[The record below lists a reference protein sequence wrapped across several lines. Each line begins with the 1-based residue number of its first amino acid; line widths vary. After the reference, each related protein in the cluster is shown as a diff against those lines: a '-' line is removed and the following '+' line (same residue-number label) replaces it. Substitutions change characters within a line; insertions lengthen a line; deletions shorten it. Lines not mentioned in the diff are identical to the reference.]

1 MSVLVVDVGT
11 TGLRAAVVRPDAT
24 IVGFTYEPL
33 PPSSP
38 FAGLVEF
45 DGVAMR
51 DAVLRVAHAALAAGG
66 PVRAVGITAQ
76 RASTIVWDSR
86 TGAPVAPG
94 LGWQDLRTVGECMR
108 WKSERGLVFAPNQT
122 ATKLEW
128 LRKNVE
134 AARSPHARAGTV
146 DTWVAAVLSNF
157 SVHATDSSNAA
168 VTGLADHASLS
179 NHSWST
185 TVLDALD
192 IDPSTLPKITPTIG
206 IVGEAS
212 ALPGAPPIAALV
224 GDQQSSL
231 VGQGG
236 IVAGAAKAT
245 FGTGGMLDVYAGTS
259 TPKHLARTQN
269 GTFPIV
275 VYSQG
280 NTLHWGSEA
289 IMLTA
294 GSNVEWLVS
303 DLGLLPDAKSS
314 DTVASSVASS
324 DGVVY
329 VPALIG
335 MGTPHWDYGARGTLL
350 GVTRGTSRAHVVRAV
365 LEGIAHRGADL
376 LEATERDTGLHVER
390 LRVDG
395 GMSRNNV
402 FTQAL
407 ADATAR
413 PVEICRDTE
422 ATTLGA
428 AFLAGV
434 GVGVWADLAEA
445 TSLVA
450 PLRTVEPRTNN
461 SSGPRTNSP
470 TYPSADTTSTAAI
483 SRVQWH
489 EAVRRARG
497 WIPELSALDF

>member
-1 MSVLVVDVGT
+1 MSVLVIDVGT
-11 TGLRAAVVRPDAT
+11 TGVRAAVVRSDAS

-45 DGVAMR
+45 DGAAMG
-51 DAVLRVAHAALAAGG
+51 DAVLRVANSALTSVGS
-66 PVRAVGITAQ
+66 VQAVGITAQ

-86 TGAPVAPG
+86 TGEPLAPG
-94 LGWQDLRTVGECMR
+94 LSWQDLRTVGDCIR
-108 WKSERGLVFAPNQT
+108 LRSEKGLVFAPNQT
-122 ATKLEW
+122 ATKLTW
-128 LRKNVE
+128 LTANVE

-168 VTGLADHASLS
+168 VTGLADHASLGK
-179 NHSWST
+179 HQWSAS
-185 TVLDALD
+185 VLETLGINPAL
-192 IDPSTLPKITPTIG
+192 LPRISPTMG
-206 IVGEAS
+206 HVGDAS
-212 ALPGAPPIAALV
+212 ALPGSPPIMAMV

-245 FGTGGMLDVYAGTS
+245 FGTGGMLDVYAGTA
-259 TPKHLARTQN
+259 TPKHLARTSS

-294 GSNVEWLVS
+294 GSNVEWLVN
-303 DLGLLPDAKSS
+303 DLELIPDAPSS
-314 DTVASSVASS
+314 DSLAASVPSC
-324 DGVVY
+324 DGVVF

-350 GVTRGTSRAHVVRAV
+350 GLTRGTTKAHVVRAV

-376 LEATERDTGLHVER
+376 LEASEADTGLHVDR

-395 GMSRNNV
+395 GMSRNSV

-407 ADATAR
+407 ADATGR
-413 PVEICRDTE
+413 PVDICRDTE

-434 GVGVWADLAEA
+434 AAGVWSSLEQA
-445 TSLVA
+445 TSLVR
-450 PLRTVEPRTNN
+450 PLRSVEPAA
-461 SSGPRTNSP
+461 SS
-470 TYPSADTTSTAAI
+470 TTRA
-483 SRVQWH
+483 QWH

>member
-1 MSVLVVDVGT
+1 MSVLVIDVGT
-11 TGLRAAVVRPDAT
+11 TGVRAAVVRSDAS

-45 DGVAMR
+45 DGAAMR
-51 DAVLRVAHAALAAGG
+51 DAVLRVANSALTSVGS
-66 PVRAVGITAQ
+66 VQAVGITAQ

-86 TGAPVAPG
+86 TGEPLAPG
-94 LGWQDLRTVGECMR
+94 LSWQDLRTVGDCIR
-108 WKSERGLVFAPNQT
+108 LRSEKGLVFAPNQT
-122 ATKLEW
+122 ATKLTW
-128 LRKNVE
+128 LTANVE

-168 VTGLADHASLS
+168 VTGLADHASLGK
-179 NHSWST
+179 HQWSAS
-185 TVLDALD
+185 VLETLGINPALLPRISPTMGHVGDA
-192 IDPSTLPKITPTIG
+192 T
-206 IVGEAS
+206 
-212 ALPGAPPIAALV
+212 ALPGSPPIMAMV

-245 FGTGGMLDVYAGTS
+245 FGTGGMLDVYAGTA
-259 TPKHLARTQN
+259 TPKHLARTPS

-280 NTLHWGSEA
+280 DTLHWGSEA

-294 GSNVEWLVS
+294 GSNVEWLVN
-303 DLGLLPDAKSS
+303 DLELIPDAPSS
-314 DTVASSVASS
+314 DSLAASVPTS

-350 GVTRGTSRAHVVRAV
+350 GLTRGTTRAHVVRAV

-376 LEATERDTGLHVER
+376 LEASESDTGLHVDR

-395 GMSRNNV
+395 GMSRNSV

-407 ADATAR
+407 ADATGR
-413 PVEICRDTE
+413 PVDICRDTE

-434 GVGVWADLAEA
+434 AAGVWGSLEQA
-445 TSLVA
+445 TSLA
-450 PLRTVEPRTNN
+450 RPLRSVEPAT
-461 SSGPRTNSP
+461 SS
-470 TYPSADTTSTAAI
+470 TTRA
-483 SRVQWH
+483 QWH

>member
-1 MSVLVVDVGT
+1 MSVLVIDVGT
-11 TGLRAAVVRPDAT
+11 TGLRAAVVHDDAS
-24 IVGFTYEPL
+24 IAGFTYEAL

-45 DGVAMR
+45 DGAAMR
-51 DAVLRVAHAALAAGG
+51 DAVLRVAHAALGAAG

-76 RASTIVWDSR
+76 RASTIMWDSR
-86 TGAPVAPG
+86 TGIPLGPG
-94 LGWQDLRTVGECMR
+94 LGWQDLRTVGDCIRLRGE
-108 WKSERGLVFAPNQT
+108 KGLVFAPNQT
-122 ATKLEW
+122 ATKLTW
-128 LRKNVE
+128 LIANLE
-134 AARSPHARAGTV
+134 AARSPHARTGTV

-157 SVHATDSSNAA
+157 TVHATDSSNAA
-168 VTGLADHASLS
+168 VTGLADHHSLTKHEWSASVLD
-179 NHSWST
+179 T
-185 TVLDALD
+185 LGIDPTVLPR
-192 IDPSTLPKITPTIG
+192 IVPTMSAI
-206 IVGEAS
+206 GEAS
-212 ALPGAPPIAALV
+212 ALPGAPPIMAMV
-224 GDQQSSL
+224 GDQQASL

-245 FGTGGMLDVYAGTS
+245 FGTGGMLDMYAGTDL
-259 TPKHLARTQN
+259 PEHLARTTN

-280 NTLHWGSEA
+280 TTLHWGSEA

-294 GSNVEWLVS
+294 GSTVEWLVN
-303 DLGLLPDAKSS
+303 DMGLIPDAQSS
-314 DTVASSVASS
+314 DTLAASVATSE
-324 DGVVY
+324 GVVY

-350 GVTRGTSRAHVVRAV
+350 GLTRGTTKAHVVRAV

-376 LEATERDTGLHVER
+376 LAASETDTGLHVDH

-395 GMSRNNV
+395 GMSRNGV
-402 FTQAL
+402 FVQAL
-407 ADATAR
+407 ADAIGR
-413 PVEICRDTE
+413 PVEVCRDTE

-434 GVGVWADLAEA
+434 TAGVWKSLADTA
-445 TSLVA
+445 TLVR
-450 PLRTVEPRTNN
+450 PLRSVEP
-461 SSGPRTNSP
+461 
-470 TYPSADTTSTAAI
+470 ASTAPRA
-483 SRVQWH
+483 QWH

>member
-1 MSVLVVDVGT
+1 VSVLVVDVGT
-11 TGLRAAVVRPDAT
+11 TGLRAAVVRDDASIT
-24 IVGFTYEPL
+24 GFTYEPL

-51 DAVLRVAHAALAAGG
+51 DAVLRVANAALSGG
-66 PVRAVGITAQ
+66 GNVRAVGITAQ

-86 TGAPVAPG
+86 TGTPVAPG
-94 LGWQDLRTVGECMR
+94 LGWQDLRTVGDCIRLRAE
-108 WKSERGLVFAPNQT
+108 KNLVFAPNQT
-122 ATKLEW
+122 ATKLMW
-128 LRKNVE
+128 LTANVE

-168 VTGLADHASLS
+168 VTGLADHASLTK
-179 NHSWST
+179 HEWSRS
-185 TVLDALD
+185 VLDALNV
-192 IDPSTLPKITPTIG
+192 DPALLPRIVPTMGRI
-206 IVGEAS
+206 GEAS
-212 ALPGAPPIAALV
+212 ALPGSPPIFAMV

-231 VGQGG
+231 IGQGG
-236 IVAGAAKAT
+236 IVSGAAKAT
-245 FGTGGMLDVYAGTS
+245 FGTGGMLDVYAGTA
-259 TPKHLARTQN
+259 TPKHLARTPN

-275 VYSQG
+275 VFSEG
-280 NTLHWGSEA
+280 GTLHWGSEA

-294 GSNVEWLVS
+294 GSNVEWLVN
-303 DLGLLPDAKSS
+303 DMGLIPDAKSS
-314 DTVASSVASS
+314 DAIAASVDSS

-335 MGTPHWDYGARGTLL
+335 MGTPQWDYGARGTLL
-350 GVTRGTSRAHVVRAV
+350 GLTRGSTKAHVVRAV

-376 LEATERDTGLHVER
+376 LEASEADTGLRAER
-390 LRVDG
+390 LRIDG
-395 GMSRNNV
+395 GMSRNGV
-402 FTQAL
+402 FVQAL
-407 ADATAR
+407 ADSIGR
-413 PVEICRDTE
+413 PVEVCRDTE

-434 GVGVWADLAEA
+434 AAGVWRDLAEA
-445 TSLVA
+445 TSLVR
-450 PLRTVEPRTNN
+450 PLRTVQPRND
-461 SSGPRTNSP
+461 SSRKAAASDTASPR
-470 TYPSADTTSTAAI
+470 A
-483 SRVQWH
+483 QWH

>member
-1 MSVLVVDVGT
+1 
-11 TGLRAAVVRPDAT
+11 
-24 IVGFTYEPL
+24 
-33 PPSSP
+33 
-38 FAGLVEF
+38 
-45 DGVAMR
+45 MR
-51 DAVLRVAHAALAAGG
+51 DAVLRVAHAALVVGG

-86 TGAPVAPG
+86 DGTPVAPG
-94 LGWQDLRTVGECMR
+94 LGWQDLRTVGECIR
-108 WKSERGLVFAPNQT
+108 WKNERNLVFAPNQT

-134 AARSPHARAGTV
+134 AARSPFARAGTV

-168 VTGLADHASLS
+168 VTGLADHAALAR
-179 NHSWST
+179 HEWST
-185 TVLDALD
+185 DIVQALN
-192 IDPSTLPKITPTIG
+192 IDPAMLPRIVPTIG
-206 IVGEAS
+206 VVGEAQ

-245 FGTGGMLDVYAGTS
+245 FGTGGMLDVYAGTA
-259 TPKHLARTQN
+259 TPQHLARTKN

-275 VYSQG
+275 VYSQD

-294 GSNVEWLVS
+294 GSNVEWLVN
-303 DLGLLPDAKSS
+303 DLGLIPDAQAS
-314 DTVASSVASS
+314 DAIAATVESS

-335 MGTPHWDYGARGTLL
+335 LATPHWDYGARGTLL
-350 GVTRGTSRAHVVRAV
+350 GLTRGTTRAHVVRAV
-365 LEGIAHRGADL
+365 LEGIAHRGAEL
-376 LEATERDTGLHVER
+376 LDATERDTGLRVER
-390 LRVDG
+390 LKVDG
-395 GMSRNNV
+395 GMSRNRV

-407 ADATAR
+407 ADATRR
-413 PVEICRDTE
+413 PVDICRETE

-434 GVGVWADLAEA
+434 AVGVWNTLDEA

-450 PLRTVEPRTNN
+450 PLRTVEPQ
-461 SSGPRTNSP
+461 
-470 TYPSADTTSTAAI
+470 SAAAASNI
-483 SRVQWH
+483 SRAQWH
-489 EAVRRARG
+489 EAVRRSRG
-497 WIPELSALDF
+497 WIPALSALDF

>member
-1 MSVLVVDVGT
+1 LSVLVVDVGT
-11 TGLRAAVVRPDAT
+11 TGVRAAVVRSDAT

-45 DGVAMR
+45 NGAALR
-51 DAVLRVAHAALAAGG
+51 DAVLRVANSALTSVGS
-66 PVRAVGITAQ
+66 VQAVGITAQ

-86 TGAPVAPG
+86 TGEPLAPG
-94 LGWQDLRTVGECMR
+94 LSWQDLRTVGDCIR
-108 WKSERGLVFAPNQT
+108 LRSEKGLVFAPNQT
-122 ATKLEW
+122 ATKLTW
-128 LRKNVE
+128 LTANVE

-168 VTGLADHASLS
+168 VTGLADHASLGK
-179 NHSWST
+179 HQWSAS
-185 TVLDALD
+185 VLETLGINPAL
-192 IDPSTLPKITPTIG
+192 LPRISPTMG
-206 IVGEAS
+206 HVGDAS
-212 ALPGAPPIAALV
+212 ALPGSPPIMAMV

-245 FGTGGMLDVYAGTS
+245 FGTGGMLDVYAGTA
-259 TPKHLARTQN
+259 TPKHLARTSS

-294 GSNVEWLVS
+294 GSNVEWLVN
-303 DLGLLPDAKSS
+303 DLELIPDAPSS
-314 DTVASSVASS
+314 DPLAASVPTS

-350 GVTRGTSRAHVVRAV
+350 GLTRGTTKAHVVRAV

-376 LEATERDTGLHVER
+376 LEASEADTGLHVDR

-395 GMSRNNV
+395 GMSRNSV

-407 ADATAR
+407 ADATGR
-413 PVEICRDTE
+413 PVDICRDTE

-434 GVGVWADLAEA
+434 AAGVWSSLEQA
-445 TSLVA
+445 TSLVR
-450 PLRTVEPRTNN
+450 PLRSVEPA
-461 SSGPRTNSP
+461 SSS
-470 TYPSADTTSTAAI
+470 TTRA
-483 SRVQWH
+483 QWH

>member
-11 TGLRAAVVRPDAT
+11 TGLRAAVVRDDASIT
-24 IVGFTYEPL
+24 GFTYEPL

-51 DAVLRVAHAALAAGG
+51 DAVLRVAKAALQHAGT
-66 PVRAVGITAQ
+66 VRAVGITAQ

-86 TGAPVAPG
+86 TGNPVAPG
-94 LGWQDLRTVGECMR
+94 LGWQDLRTVGDCISLRTE
-108 WKSERGLVFAPNQT
+108 KNLVFAPNQT
-122 ATKLEW
+122 ATKLKW
-128 LRKNVE
+128 FIANVE

-157 SVHATDSSNAA
+157 DVHATDSSNAA
-168 VTGLADHASLS
+168 VTGLADHASLVK
-179 NHSWST
+179 HEWSRS
-185 TVLDALD
+185 VLDALD
-192 IDPSTLPKITPTIG
+192 IDPALLPRIVPTMSHIG
-206 IVGEAS
+206 VAS
-212 ALPGAPPIAALV
+212 ALPGSPPIFAMV

-236 IVAGAAKAT
+236 IVTGAAKAT
-245 FGTGGMLDVYAGTS
+245 FGTGGMLDMYAGTE
-259 TPKHLARTQN
+259 TPKHLARTQR

-280 NTLHWGSEA
+280 DTLHWGSEA

-294 GSNVEWLVS
+294 GTNVEWLVN
-303 DLGLLPDAKSS
+303 DMGLIPDASSS
-314 DTVASSVASS
+314 DAIAATVASS
-324 DGVVY
+324 DGVMY

-335 MGTPHWDYGARGTLL
+335 MGTPQWDYGARGTLL
-350 GVTRGTSRAHVVRAV
+350 GLTRGTSKSHVVRAV

-376 LEATERDTGLHVER
+376 LEASESDTGLRVDR

-395 GMSRNNV
+395 GMSRNHV
-402 FTQAL
+402 FVQAL
-407 ADATAR
+407 ADATGR
-413 PVEICRDTE
+413 PVDVCRETE

-434 GVGVWADLAEA
+434 GAGVWRDLTEA
-445 TSLVA
+445 ASLVS
-450 PLRTVEPRTNN
+450 PLRTVEPRDAT
-461 SSGPRTNSP
+461 SETSG
-470 TYPSADTTSTAAI
+470 TTSIPSTRA
-483 SRVQWH
+483 QWH

>member
-1 MSVLVVDVGT
+1 MSVLVIDVGT
-11 TGLRAAVVRPDAT
+11 TGVRAAVVRSDAT

-45 DGVAMR
+45 DGSAMR
-51 DAVLRVAHAALAAGG
+51 DAVLRVANSALTSVGS
-66 PVRAVGITAQ
+66 VQAVGITAQ

-86 TGAPVAPG
+86 TGEPLAPG
-94 LGWQDLRTVGECMR
+94 LSWQDLRTVGDCIR
-108 WKSERGLVFAPNQT
+108 LRSEKGLVFAPNQT
-122 ATKLEW
+122 ATKLTW
-128 LRKNVE
+128 LTANVE

-168 VTGLADHASLS
+168 VTGLADHASLGK
-179 NHSWST
+179 HQWSAS
-185 TVLDALD
+185 VLETLGINPALLPRISPTMGHVGDA
-192 IDPSTLPKITPTIG
+192 T
-206 IVGEAS
+206 
-212 ALPGAPPIAALV
+212 ALPGSPPIMAMV

-245 FGTGGMLDVYAGTS
+245 FGTGGMLDVYAGTA
-259 TPKHLARTQN
+259 TPKHLARTPS

-280 NTLHWGSEA
+280 DTLHWGSEA

-294 GSNVEWLVS
+294 GSNVEWLVN
-303 DLGLLPDAKSS
+303 DLELIPDAPSS
-314 DTVASSVASS
+314 DSLAASVPTS

-350 GVTRGTSRAHVVRAV
+350 GLTRGTTKAHVVRAV

-376 LEATERDTGLHVER
+376 LEASESDTGLHVDR

-395 GMSRNNV
+395 GMSRNSV
-402 FTQAL
+402 FTQTL
-407 ADATAR
+407 ADATGR
-413 PVEICRDTE
+413 PVDICRDTE

-434 GVGVWADLAEA
+434 AAGVWSSLEQA
-445 TSLVA
+445 TSLVR
-450 PLRTVEPRTNN
+450 PLRSVEPAA
-461 SSGPRTNSP
+461 SS
-470 TYPSADTTSTAAI
+470 TTRA
-483 SRVQWH
+483 QWH

>member
-11 TGLRAAVVRPDAT
+11 TGLRAAVVRNDAS

-86 TGAPVAPG
+86 NGTPVAPG

-179 NHSWST
+179 RHEWSS
-185 TVLDALD
+185 TVLEALD
-192 IDPSTLPKITPTIG
+192 IDPSMLPRIVPTIG
-206 IVGEAS
+206 VVGEAS

-245 FGTGGMLDVYAGTS
+245 FGTGGMLDVYAGTA
-259 TPKHLARTQN
+259 TPKHLARTPN

-280 NTLHWGSEA
+280 DTLHWGSEA

-303 DLGLLPDAKSS
+303 DLGVLPNAKSS
-314 DTVASSVASS
+314 DTVAASVASS

-350 GVTRGTSRAHVVRAV
+350 GVTRGTTRAHLVRAV

-376 LEATERDTGLHVER
+376 LEATERDTGLRVER

-395 GMSRNNV
+395 GMSRNSV
-402 FTQAL
+402 FAQAL
-407 ADATAR
+407 ADASGR
-413 PVEICRDTE
+413 PIEICRDTE

-434 GVGVWADLAEA
+434 ATGVWGSLAEA

-450 PLRTVEPRTNN
+450 PLRVVEPR
-461 SSGPRTNSP
+461 SSAPDAREPN
-470 TYPSADTTSTAAI
+470 TSQLS
-483 SRVQWH
+483 SRAQWH

>member
-11 TGLRAAVVRPDAT
+11 TGLRAAVVRDDAS
-24 IVGFTYEPL
+24 VAGFTYEAL

-51 DAVLRVAHAALAAGG
+51 DAVLRVAHAALAAAG

-76 RASTIVWDSR
+76 RASTIMWDAR
-86 TGAPVAPG
+86 TGIPLGPG
-94 LGWQDLRTVGECMR
+94 LGWQDLRTVGDCIRLRGE
-108 WKSERGLVFAPNQT
+108 KGLVFAPNQT
-122 ATKLEW
+122 ATKLTW
-128 LRKNVE
+128 LTANVE

-157 SVHATDSSNAA
+157 TVHATDSSNAA
-168 VTGLADHASLS
+168 VTGLADHRALS
-179 NHSWST
+179 KHEWSAG
-185 TVLDALD
+185 VLDTLG
-192 IDPSTLPKITPTIG
+192 IDPTLLPRIVPTMSAI
-206 IVGEAS
+206 GEAS
-212 ALPGAPPIAALV
+212 ALPGAPPIMAMV
-224 GDQQSSL
+224 GDQQASL

-245 FGTGGMLDVYAGTS
+245 FGTGGMLDMYAGIDL
-259 TPKHLARTQN
+259 PEHLKRTTN

-280 NTLHWGSEA
+280 TTLHWGSEA

-294 GSNVEWLVS
+294 GSNVEWLVT
-303 DLGLLPDAKSS
+303 DMGLIPDAPSS
-314 DTVASSVASS
+314 DALAASVASS
-324 DGVVY
+324 EGVVY

-335 MGTPHWDYGARGTLL
+335 LGTPHWDYGARGTLL
-350 GVTRGTSRAHVVRAV
+350 GLTRGTTKAHVVRAV

-376 LEATERDTGLHVER
+376 LAASETDTGLHVER

-395 GMSRNNV
+395 GMSRNGV
-402 FTQAL
+402 FVQAL
-407 ADATAR
+407 ADAIGR
-413 PVEICRDTE
+413 PVEVCRDTE

-434 GVGVWADLAEA
+434 TAGVWQSLADTA
-445 TSLVA
+445 TLVR
-450 PLRTVEPRTNN
+450 PLRTVEPMATA
-461 SSGPRTNSP
+461 PR
-470 TYPSADTTSTAAI
+470 A
-483 SRVQWH
+483 QWH

>member
-1 MSVLVVDVGT
+1 
-11 TGLRAAVVRPDAT
+11 
-24 IVGFTYEPL
+24 
-33 PPSSP
+33 
-38 FAGLVEF
+38 
-45 DGVAMR
+45 
-51 DAVLRVAHAALAAGG
+51 
-66 PVRAVGITAQ
+66 
-76 RASTIVWDSR
+76 
-86 TGAPVAPG
+86 
-94 LGWQDLRTVGECMR
+94 
-108 WKSERGLVFAPNQT
+108 
-122 ATKLEW
+122 
-128 LRKNVE
+128 
-134 AARSPHARAGTV
+134 V

-168 VTGLADHASLS
+168 VTGLADHASLGK
-179 NHSWST
+179 HQWSAS
-185 TVLDALD
+185 VLETLGINPALLPRISPTMGHVGDA
-192 IDPSTLPKITPTIG
+192 T
-206 IVGEAS
+206 
-212 ALPGAPPIAALV
+212 ALPGSPPIMAMV

-245 FGTGGMLDVYAGTS
+245 FGTGGMLDVYAGTA
-259 TPKHLARTQN
+259 TPKHLARTPS

-280 NTLHWGSEA
+280 DTLHWGSEA

-294 GSNVEWLVS
+294 GSNVEWLVN
-303 DLGLLPDAKSS
+303 DLELIRDAPSS
-314 DTVASSVASS
+314 DSLAASVPTS

-350 GVTRGTSRAHVVRAV
+350 GLTRGATKAHVVRAV

-376 LEATERDTGLHVER
+376 LEASEADTGLHVDR

-395 GMSRNNV
+395 GMSRNSV

-407 ADATAR
+407 ADATGR
-413 PVEICRDTE
+413 PVDICRDTE

-434 GVGVWADLAEA
+434 AAGVWSSLEQA
-445 TSLVA
+445 TSLVR
-450 PLRTVEPRTNN
+450 PLRLVEPAA
-461 SSGPRTNSP
+461 SSATR
-470 TYPSADTTSTAAI
+470 A
-483 SRVQWH
+483 QWH

>member
-11 TGLRAAVVRPDAT
+11 TGLRAAVVRDDASIT
-24 IVGFTYEPL
+24 GFTYEPL

-51 DAVLRVAHAALAAGG
+51 DAVLRVANAALKGG
-66 PVRAVGITAQ
+66 GNVRAVGITAQ

-86 TGAPVAPG
+86 TGTPVAPG
-94 LGWQDLRTVGECMR
+94 LGWQDLRTVGDCIRLRAE
-108 WKSERGLVFAPNQT
+108 KNLVFAPNQT
-122 ATKLEW
+122 ATKLMW
-128 LRKNVE
+128 LTANVE

-168 VTGLADHASLS
+168 VTGLADHASLTK
-179 NHSWST
+179 HEWSRS
-185 TVLDALD
+185 VLDALNV
-192 IDPSTLPKITPTIG
+192 DPALLPRIVPTMGRI
-206 IVGEAS
+206 GEAS
-212 ALPGAPPIAALV
+212 ALPGSPPIFAMV

-231 VGQGG
+231 IGQGG
-236 IVAGAAKAT
+236 IVSGATKAT
-245 FGTGGMLDVYAGTS
+245 FGTGGMLDVYAGTA
-259 TPKHLARTQN
+259 TPKHLARTPN

-275 VYSQG
+275 VFSEG
-280 NTLHWGSEA
+280 DTLHWGSEA

-294 GSNVEWLVS
+294 GSNVEWLVN
-303 DLGLLPDAKSS
+303 DMGLIPDAKSS
-314 DTVASSVASS
+314 DAIAASVDSS

-335 MGTPHWDYGARGTLL
+335 MGTPQWDYGARGTLL
-350 GVTRGTSRAHVVRAV
+350 GLTRGSTKAHVVRAV

-376 LEATERDTGLHVER
+376 LEASEADTGLRAER
-390 LRVDG
+390 LRIDG
-395 GMSRNNV
+395 GMSRNGV
-402 FTQAL
+402 FVQAL
-407 ADATAR
+407 ADSIGR
-413 PVEICRDTE
+413 PVEVCRDTE

-434 GVGVWADLAEA
+434 AAGVWRDLAEA
-445 TSLVA
+445 TSLVR
-450 PLRTVEPRTNN
+450 PLRTVQPRDD
-461 SSGPRTNSP
+461 SSRKAVTSDTASPR
-470 TYPSADTTSTAAI
+470 A
-483 SRVQWH
+483 QWH

>member
-1 MSVLVVDVGT
+1 MSVLVIDVGT
-11 TGLRAAVVRPDAT
+11 TGVRAAVVRSDAS

-38 FAGLVEF
+38 FAGLMEF
-45 DGVAMR
+45 DGAAMR
-51 DAVLRVAHAALAAGG
+51 DAVLRVANSALTSVGS
-66 PVRAVGITAQ
+66 VQAVGITAQ

-86 TGAPVAPG
+86 TGEPLAPG
-94 LGWQDLRTVGECMR
+94 LSWQDLRTVGDCIR
-108 WKSERGLVFAPNQT
+108 LRSEKGLVFAPNQT
-122 ATKLEW
+122 ATKLTW
-128 LRKNVE
+128 LTANVE

-168 VTGLADHASLS
+168 VTGLADHASLGK
-179 NHSWST
+179 HQWSAS
-185 TVLDALD
+185 VLETLGINPALLPRISPTMGHVGDA
-192 IDPSTLPKITPTIG
+192 T
-206 IVGEAS
+206 
-212 ALPGAPPIAALV
+212 ALPGSPPIMAMV

-245 FGTGGMLDVYAGTS
+245 FGTGGMLDVYAGTA
-259 TPKHLARTQN
+259 TPKHLARTPS

-280 NTLHWGSEA
+280 DTLHWGSEA

-294 GSNVEWLVS
+294 GSNVEWLVN
-303 DLGLLPDAKSS
+303 DLELIPDAPSS
-314 DTVASSVASS
+314 DSLAASVPTS

-350 GVTRGTSRAHVVRAV
+350 GLTRGTTKAHVVRAV

-376 LEATERDTGLHVER
+376 LEASEADTGLHVDR

-395 GMSRNNV
+395 GMSRNSV

-407 ADATAR
+407 ADATGR
-413 PVEICRDTE
+413 PVDICRDTE

-434 GVGVWADLAEA
+434 AAGVWSSLEQA
-445 TSLVA
+445 TSLVR
-450 PLRTVEPRTNN
+450 PLRSVEPA
-461 SSGPRTNSP
+461 SSS
-470 TYPSADTTSTAAI
+470 TTRA
-483 SRVQWH
+483 QWH

>member
-1 MSVLVVDVGT
+1 VSVLVVDVGT
-11 TGLRAAVVRPDAT
+11 TGLRAAVVRDDT
-24 IVGFTYEPL
+24 SITGFTYEPL

-51 DAVLRVAHAALAAGG
+51 DAVLRVAKAALHDSGA
-66 PVRAVGITAQ
+66 VSAVGITAQ

-86 TGAPVAPG
+86 TDTPVAPG
-94 LGWQDLRTVGECMR
+94 LGWQDLRTVGDCISLRAE
-108 WKSERGLVFAPNQT
+108 KNLVFAPNQS
-122 ATKLEW
+122 ATKLKW
-128 LRKNVE
+128 FVANVE

-157 SVHATDSSNAA
+157 DVHATDSSNAA

-179 NHSWST
+179 RHEWSSS
-185 TVLDALD
+185 VLDALD
-192 IDPSTLPKITPTIG
+192 IDAALLPRIVPTMGAI
-206 IVGEAS
+206 GEAS
-212 ALPGAPPIAALV
+212 ALPGSPPIFAMV

-245 FGTGGMLDVYAGTS
+245 FGTGGMLDIYAGTD
-259 TPKHLARTQN
+259 TPKHLARTQR

-275 VYSQG
+275 VYSEG
-280 NTLHWGSEA
+280 STLHWGSEA

-294 GSNVEWLVS
+294 GTNVEWLVN
-303 DLGLLPDAKSS
+303 DMGLVPDAQSS
-314 DTVASSVASS
+314 DAIAASVDSS

-335 MGTPHWDYGARGTLL
+335 MGTPQWDYGARGTLL
-350 GVTRGTSRAHVVRAV
+350 GLTRGSTKAHVVRAV

-376 LEATERDTGLHVER
+376 LEASEADTGLHVEQ
-390 LRVDG
+390 LRIDG
-395 GMSRNNV
+395 GMSRNSV
-402 FTQAL
+402 FVQAL
-407 ADATAR
+407 ADSTGRA
-413 PVEICRDTE
+413 VEVCRETE

-434 GVGVWADLAEA
+434 AAGVWRDLAEA
-445 TSLVA
+445 TSLVT
-450 PLRTVEPRTNN
+450 PLRTVQPRTTP
-461 SSGPRTNSP
+461 SSR
-470 TYPSADTTSTAAI
+470 A
-483 SRVQWH
+483 QWH

>member
-1 MSVLVVDVGT
+1 
-11 TGLRAAVVRPDAT
+11 
-24 IVGFTYEPL
+24 VGFSYEPL

-45 DGVAMR
+45 DGAAMR
-51 DAVLRVAHAALAAGG
+51 DAVLRVANSALTSAGS
-66 PVRAVGITAQ
+66 VQAVGITAQ

-86 TGAPVAPG
+86 TGEPLAPG
-94 LGWQDLRTVGECMR
+94 LGWQDLRTVGDCIR
-108 WKSERGLVFAPNQT
+108 LRSEKGLVFAPNQT
-122 ATKLEW
+122 ATKLTW
-128 LRKNVE
+128 LTANVE

-168 VTGLADHASLS
+168 VTGLADHASLGK
-179 NHSWST
+179 HQWSAS
-185 TVLDALD
+185 VLETLGINPALLPRISPTMGHVGDA
-192 IDPSTLPKITPTIG
+192 T
-206 IVGEAS
+206 
-212 ALPGAPPIAALV
+212 ALPGSPPIMAMV

-245 FGTGGMLDVYAGTS
+245 FGTGGMLDVYAGTA
-259 TPKHLARTQN
+259 TPNHLARTPS

-280 NTLHWGSEA
+280 DTLHWGSEA

-294 GSNVEWLVS
+294 GSNVEWLVN
-303 DLGLLPDAKSS
+303 DLELIPDAPSS
-314 DTVASSVASS
+314 DSLAASVPSS

-335 MGTPHWDYGARGTLL
+335 MGSPHWDYGARGTLL
-350 GVTRGTSRAHVVRAV
+350 GITRGTTKAHVVRAV

-376 LEATERDTGLHVER
+376 LEASESDTGLHVDR

-395 GMSRNNV
+395 GMSRNSV

-407 ADATAR
+407 ADSTGR
-413 PVEICRDTE
+413 PVDICRDTE

-434 GVGVWADLAEA
+434 AAGVWSSLEQAA
-445 TSLVA
+445 SLVR
-450 PLRTVEPRTNN
+450 PLRSVEPAA
-461 SSGPRTNSP
+461 S
-470 TYPSADTTSTAAI
+470 TTTRA
-483 SRVQWH
+483 QWH

>member
-1 MSVLVVDVGT
+1 VSVLVVDVGT
-11 TGLRAAVVRPDAT
+11 TGVRAAVVRSDAT
-24 IVGFTYEPL
+24 IAGFTYEPL

-45 DGVAMR
+45 DGAAMR
-51 DAVLRVAHAALAAGG
+51 DAVLRVAHAALKVSGS
-66 PVRAVGITAQ
+66 VQAVGITAQ

-86 TGAPVAPG
+86 TGEPVAPG
-94 LGWQDLRTVGECMR
+94 LSWQDLRTVGDCIRLRGE
-108 WKSERGLVFAPNQT
+108 KGLVFAPNQT
-122 ATKLEW
+122 ATKLTW
-128 LRKNVE
+128 LTSNVE

-146 DTWVAAVLSNF
+146 DTWVAAVLSKF

-168 VTGLADHASLS
+168 VTGLADHSSLS
-179 NHSWST
+179 KHQWSAN
-185 TVLDALD
+185 VLRTLEINPAL
-192 IDPSTLPKITPTIG
+192 LPRITPTMSH
-206 IVGEAS
+206 VGDAT
-212 ALPGAPPIAALV
+212 ALPGAPPIMAMV

-245 FGTGGMLDVYAGTS
+245 FGTGGMLDMYAGTA
-259 TPKHLARTQN
+259 TPSHLARTSN

-280 NTLHWGSEA
+280 DTLHWGSEA

-303 DLGLLPDAKSS
+303 DLGLIPDAPSS
-314 DTVASSVASS
+314 EALAASVTSS
-324 DGVVY
+324 DGVMY

-350 GVTRGTSRAHVVRAV
+350 GITRGTTRAHVVRAV
-365 LEGIAHRGADL
+365 LEGVAHRGADL
-376 LEATERDTGLHVER
+376 LEASEADTGLRVER

-395 GMSRNNV
+395 GMSRNSV
-402 FTQAL
+402 FAQAL
-407 ADATAR
+407 ADATGR
-413 PVEICRDTE
+413 PVDVSRDTE

-434 GVGVWADLAEA
+434 TAGLWDSLEQA
-445 TSLVA
+445 TALVR
-450 PLRTVEPRTNN
+450 PLRTVEPTSPRAPSKAGG
-461 SSGPRTNSP
+461 SS
-470 TYPSADTTSTAAI
+470 ASTVARA
-483 SRVQWH
+483 QWH

>member
-1 MSVLVVDVGT
+1 MSVLVIDVGT
-11 TGLRAAVVRPDAT
+11 TGVRAAVVRSDAT

-45 DGVAMR
+45 DGAAMR
-51 DAVLRVAHAALAAGG
+51 DAVLRVANSALTSVGS
-66 PVRAVGITAQ
+66 VQAVGITAQ

-86 TGAPVAPG
+86 TGEPLAPG
-94 LGWQDLRTVGECMR
+94 LSWQDLRTVGDCIR
-108 WKSERGLVFAPNQT
+108 LRSDKGLVFAPNQT
-122 ATKLEW
+122 ATKLTW
-128 LRKNVE
+128 LTANVE

-168 VTGLADHASLS
+168 VTGLADHASLGK
-179 NHSWST
+179 HQWSAS
-185 TVLDALD
+185 VLETLGINPALLPRISPTMGHVGDA
-192 IDPSTLPKITPTIG
+192 T
-206 IVGEAS
+206 
-212 ALPGAPPIAALV
+212 ALPGCPPIMAMV

-236 IVAGAAKAT
+236 IAAGAAKAT
-245 FGTGGMLDVYAGTS
+245 FGTGGMLDVYAGTA
-259 TPKHLARTQN
+259 TPKHLARTPS

-280 NTLHWGSEA
+280 DTLHWGSEA

-294 GSNVEWLVS
+294 GSNVEWLVN
-303 DLGLLPDAKSS
+303 DLELIPDAPSS
-314 DTVASSVASS
+314 DTLAASVPTS

-350 GVTRGTSRAHVVRAV
+350 GLTRGTTKAHVVRAV

-376 LEATERDTGLHVER
+376 LEASEAVTGLHVDR

-395 GMSRNNV
+395 GMSRNSV

-407 ADATAR
+407 ADATGR
-413 PVEICRDTE
+413 PVDICRDIE

-434 GVGVWADLAEA
+434 AAGVWSSLEQA
-445 TSLVA
+445 TSLVR
-450 PLRTVEPRTNN
+450 PLRSAEPAA
-461 SSGPRTNSP
+461 SS
-470 TYPSADTTSTAAI
+470 STRA
-483 SRVQWH
+483 QWH

>member
-1 MSVLVVDVGT
+1 LSVLVIDVGT
-11 TGLRAAVVRPDAT
+11 TGVRAAVVRSDAS

-45 DGVAMR
+45 DGAAMR
-51 DAVLRVAHAALAAGG
+51 DAMLRVANSALTSVGS
-66 PVRAVGITAQ
+66 VQAVGITAQ

-86 TGAPVAPG
+86 TGEPLAPG
-94 LGWQDLRTVGECMR
+94 LSWQDLRTVGDCIR
-108 WKSERGLVFAPNQT
+108 LRSEKGLVFAPNQT
-122 ATKLEW
+122 ATKLTW
-128 LRKNVE
+128 LTANVE

-168 VTGLADHASLS
+168 VTGLADHASLGK
-179 NHSWST
+179 HQWSAS
-185 TVLDALD
+185 VLETLGINPAL
-192 IDPSTLPKITPTIG
+192 LPRISPTMG
-206 IVGEAS
+206 HLGDAS
-212 ALPGAPPIAALV
+212 ALPGSPPIMAMV

-245 FGTGGMLDVYAGTS
+245 FGTGGMLDVYAGTA
-259 TPKHLARTQN
+259 TPKHLARTSS

-294 GSNVEWLVS
+294 GSNVEWLVN
-303 DLGLLPDAKSS
+303 DLELIPDAPSS
-314 DTVASSVASS
+314 DPLAASVPTS

-350 GVTRGTSRAHVVRAV
+350 GLTRGTTKAHVVRAV

-376 LEATERDTGLHVER
+376 LEASEADTGLHVDR

-395 GMSRNNV
+395 GMSRNSV

-407 ADATAR
+407 ADATGR
-413 PVEICRDTE
+413 PVDICRDTE

-434 GVGVWADLAEA
+434 AAGVWGSLEQA
-445 TSLVA
+445 TSLVR
-450 PLRTVEPRTNN
+450 PLRSVEPD
-461 SSGPRTNSP
+461 SSS
-470 TYPSADTTSTAAI
+470 TTRA
-483 SRVQWH
+483 QWH

>member
-1 MSVLVVDVGT
+1 LSVLVIDVGT
-11 TGLRAAVVRPDAT
+11 TGVRAAVVRSDAS

-45 DGVAMR
+45 DGAAMR
-51 DAVLRVAHAALAAGG
+51 DAVLRVANSALTSVGS
-66 PVRAVGITAQ
+66 VQAVGITAQ

-86 TGAPVAPG
+86 TGEPLAPG
-94 LGWQDLRTVGECMR
+94 LSWQDLRTVGDCIR
-108 WKSERGLVFAPNQT
+108 LRSEKGLVFAPNQT
-122 ATKLEW
+122 ATKLTW
-128 LRKNVE
+128 LTANVE

-157 SVHATDSSNAA
+157 SVDASASTNAA
-168 VTGLADHASLS
+168 VTGLADHASLGK
-179 NHSWST
+179 HQWSAS
-185 TVLDALD
+185 VLETLGINPALLPRISPTMGHVGDA
-192 IDPSTLPKITPTIG
+192 T
-206 IVGEAS
+206 
-212 ALPGAPPIAALV
+212 ALPGSPPIMAMV

-245 FGTGGMLDVYAGTS
+245 FGTGGMLDVYAGTA
-259 TPKHLARTQN
+259 TPKHLARTPS

-280 NTLHWGSEA
+280 DTLHWGSEA

-294 GSNVEWLVS
+294 GSNVEWLVN
-303 DLGLLPDAKSS
+303 DLELIPDAPSS
-314 DTVASSVASS
+314 DSLAASVPTS

-350 GVTRGTSRAHVVRAV
+350 GITRGTTKAHVVRAV

-376 LEATERDTGLHVER
+376 LEASEADTGLHVDR

-395 GMSRNNV
+395 GMSRNSV

-407 ADATAR
+407 ADATGR
-413 PVEICRDTE
+413 PVDICRDTE

-434 GVGVWADLAEA
+434 AAGVWSSLEQA
-445 TSLVA
+445 TSLVR
-450 PLRTVEPRTNN
+450 PLRSVEPAA
-461 SSGPRTNSP
+461 SS
-470 TYPSADTTSTAAI
+470 STRA
-483 SRVQWH
+483 QWH

>member
-11 TGLRAAVVRPDAT
+11 TGLRAAVVRPDASV
-24 IVGFTYEPL
+24 VGFTYEPL

-51 DAVLRVAHAALAAGG
+51 DAVLRVARAALAAGG

-86 TGAPVAPG
+86 DGMPVAPG

-128 LRKNVE
+128 LRKNVD
-134 AARSPHARAGTV
+134 AARSPHARAGTI
-146 DTWVAAVLSNF
+146 DTWVAAVLSDF
-157 SVHATDSSNAA
+157 TVHATDSSNAA
-168 VTGLADHASLS
+168 VTGLADHASLPA
-179 NHSWST
+179 HSWSS
-185 TVLDALD
+185 TVLEALD
-192 IDPSTLPKITPTIG
+192 IDPSILPRIVPTIG
-206 IVGEAS
+206 VVGEAS

-231 VGQGG
+231 IGQGG
-236 IVAGAAKAT
+236 VVAGAAKAT
-245 FGTGGMLDVYAGTS
+245 FGTGGMLDVYSGTV
-259 TPKHLARTQN
+259 TPSHLARTSN

-275 VYSQG
+275 VYSEG

-303 DLGLLPDAKSS
+303 DLGVLPDAKSS
-314 DTVASSVASS
+314 DGVAASVQST

-350 GVTRGTSRAHVVRAV
+350 GVTRGTTRAHVVRAV

-395 GMSRNNV
+395 GMSRNHV

-407 ADATAR
+407 ADASGR
-413 PVEICRDTE
+413 PIEICRDTE

-434 GVGVWADLAEA
+434 ATGVWDSLSEA

-450 PLRTVEPRTNN
+450 PMRVVEPRD
-461 SSGPRTNSP
+461 SAGGSP
-470 TYPSADTTSTAAI
+470 QTSF
-483 SRVQWH
+483 SRAQWH
-489 EAVRRARG
+489 EAVRRSRG

>member
-11 TGLRAAVVRPDAT
+11 TGLRAAVVRDDASIT
-24 IVGFTYEPL
+24 GFTYEPL

-51 DAVLRVAHAALAAGG
+51 DAVLRVANAALNGG
-66 PVRAVGITAQ
+66 GNVRAVGITAQ

-86 TGAPVAPG
+86 TGTPVAPG
-94 LGWQDLRTVGECMR
+94 LGWQDLRTVGDCIRLRAE
-108 WKSERGLVFAPNQT
+108 KNLVFAPNQT
-122 ATKLEW
+122 ATKLMW
-128 LRKNVE
+128 LTANVE

-168 VTGLADHASLS
+168 VTGLADHASLTK
-179 NHSWST
+179 HEWSRS
-185 TVLDALD
+185 VLDALNL
-192 IDPSTLPKITPTIG
+192 DPALLPRIMPTMGQI
-206 IVGEAS
+206 GEAS
-212 ALPGAPPIAALV
+212 ALPGSPPIFAMV

-231 VGQGG
+231 IGQGG
-236 IVAGAAKAT
+236 IVSGATKAT
-245 FGTGGMLDVYAGTS
+245 FGTGGMLDVYAGTA
-259 TPKHLARTQN
+259 TPKHLARTPN

-275 VYSQG
+275 VFSEG
-280 NTLHWGSEA
+280 GTLHWGSEA

-294 GSNVEWLVS
+294 GSNVEWLVN
-303 DLGLLPDAKSS
+303 DMGLIPDAKSS
-314 DTVASSVASS
+314 DAIAAAVDSS

-335 MGTPHWDYGARGTLL
+335 MGTPQWDYGARGTLL
-350 GVTRGTSRAHVVRAV
+350 GLTRGSTKAHVVRAV

-376 LEATERDTGLHVER
+376 LEASEADTGLRAER
-390 LRVDG
+390 LRIDG
-395 GMSRNNV
+395 GMSRNGV
-402 FTQAL
+402 FVQAL
-407 ADATAR
+407 ADSIGR
-413 PVEICRDTE
+413 PVEVCRDTE

-434 GVGVWADLAEA
+434 AAGVWRDLAEA
-445 TSLVA
+445 TSLVR
-450 PLRTVEPRTNN
+450 PLRTVQPRDD
-461 SSGPRTNSP
+461 SSQKAIAS
-470 TYPSADTTSTAAI
+470 DTASLRA
-483 SRVQWH
+483 QWH